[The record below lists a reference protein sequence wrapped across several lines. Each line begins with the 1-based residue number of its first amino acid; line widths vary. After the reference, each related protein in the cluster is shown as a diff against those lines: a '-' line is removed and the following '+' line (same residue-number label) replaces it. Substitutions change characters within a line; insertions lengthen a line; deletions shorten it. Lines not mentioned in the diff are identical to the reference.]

1 MNNGQ
6 IIVVLTY
13 TDETIKSE
21 GHGYVDD
28 LAKRVIDT
36 VNNQDEAIKKHYEE
50 EKFGNSVEKLVRSCL
65 YAPKYTITLLCD

>member
-21 GHGYVDD
+21 GQEYVDD

-50 EKFGNSVEKLVRSCL
+50 EKIGHSVEKLVNSCL
-65 YAPKYTITLLCD
+65 